1 MPGQSLGGET
11 GGPVSIREQRPKTL
25 VSTASRVL
33 TNLEEIDIIVGEF
46 GVELMKGMWKI
57 KQQKNRQ

>member
-1 MPGQSLGGET
+1 M
-11 GGPVSIREQRPKTL
+11 SIREQRPKTL

>member
-1 MPGQSLGGET
+1 MPGQRLGGET
-11 GGPVSIREQRPKTL
+11 GGPVSLREQRPKTL
-25 VSTASRVL
+25 VTASRVL
-33 TNLEEIDIIVGEF
+33 ANLKDVDIIVGEF